1 MDNGHGWVSQDT
13 PSWSNPAKKVGE
25 KRCALPRSENNPK
38 PATECAEV
46 PDEVYKNYHAASNG
60 IEIMS
65 KCATGNPPWFVGV
78 GFNLPHL
85 PFATPKKYWDLY
97 EPNTIE
103 INPVQQRPEGTPFFT
118 WKNSWE
124 LRNYSHE
131 PKKGPIPVDFQRR
144 LIHGYC
150 VSVSFADAQIGR
162 LLDHLDRL
170 EETNNTIV
178 CLWGDHGWHLGDHG
192 MFCKHTNYEQA
203 TRSPL
208 ILSAPG
214 ICPEGTFTNAPTDF
228 VDIYPTLCNLP
239 GIALRPELKGTS
251 QYPHRR
257 NKKNVM
263 GYAYRDQ
270 RYRYVEWEQ
279 KKFREGETTGPH
291 GSARALRL

>member
-1 MDNGHGWVSQDT
+1 M
-13 PSWSNPAKKVGE
+13 
-25 KRCALPRSENNPK
+25 
-38 PATECAEV
+38 
-46 PDEVYKNYHAASNG
+46 
-60 IEIMS
+60 
-65 KCATGNPPWFVGV
+65 
-78 GFNLPHL
+78 
-85 PFATPKKYWDLY
+85 
-97 EPNTIE
+97 
-103 INPVQQRPEGTPFFT
+103 
-118 WKNSWE
+118 
-124 LRNYSHE
+124 RNYSDA

-150 VSVSFADAQIGR
+150 AWISFADAQIGR

-178 CLWGDHGWHLGDHG
+178 CLWDDHGWHLGDHS

-251 QYPHRR
+251 QYPRRR